1 MNDDIRTA
9 LGEPRVIDMT
19 TIGRRTRAP
28 RRIEIVTHV
37 IDGRLYISGVPRPR
51 KRAWLANL
59 EANPR
64 LTIHLKGDVRAD
76 VPAIARVIVDEE
88 ERRAILRHVARAW
101 NRTDLETMVRDSPLI
116 EVEVDTAEA
125 AA

>member
-9 LGEPRVIDMT
+9 LGERRVIDMT

>member
-37 IDGRLYISGVPRPR
+37 IDGRLYSSGVPRPR